1 MPKYSFLAKSLEGK
15 TEKGILETKD
25 EFELAKILRE
35 KGLILIKA
43 EKEREKKR
51 LKIPLFSLGVPLSEK
66 MFFTRN
72 LRVMISAGVSLPRAI
87 LSLSEQTKNK
97 KFKNALQKIAENLQ
111 KIAERIVKGE
121 KFSDAL
127 SYFPQIFNEFYQ
139 NMIKVAEETGKL
151 EDVLGILATQMEREH
166 ELRSKIKG
174 AMIYPAVIVCA
185 LIGVGVLM
193 LVMVVPKLAET
204 FKELGVELPM
214 TTRIVISLGTFL
226 EKNFLIL
233 LISFIVLIF
242 FFFQF
247 LKTKVG
253 KRIFDKISLF
263 LPIFSS
269 LVKKSNSASTARSL
283 SSLISAGVSLPRAL
297 EITANTLGNVFYKE
311 ALLTSAEAVRK
322 GGKLSESL
330 KPYQKIYPL
339 TLISML
345 AVGEE
350 TGETSE
356 VLAKIADFYESEVT
370 DAAKN
375 LTSVIEP
382 ILMLII
388 GAAVGF
394 FAISMVQ
401 PMYSMLGA
409 IK

>member
-97 KFKNALQKIAENLQ
+97 KFKNALQ

>member
-97 KFKNALQKIAENLQ
+97 KFKNALQ

-253 KRIFDKISLF
+253 KRIFDKISLS

>member
-15 TEKGILETKD
+15 TEKGILEAKD
-25 EFELAKILRE
+25 EFELARVLRDR
-35 KGLILIKA
+35 GLILIKA
-43 EKEREKKR
+43 EKEREKRK
-51 LKIPLFSLGVPLSEK
+51 LKISFPSLGVPLSEK

-72 LRVMISAGVSLPRAI
+72 LKVMISAGVSLPRAI
-87 LSLSEQTKNK
+87 SSLSEQTKNK
-97 KFKNALQKIAENLQ
+97 RFKGALKKIS
-111 KIAERIVKGE
+111 ERIVKGE
-121 KFSDAL
+121 KFSDVL

-151 EDVLGILATQMEREH
+151 EDVLEILARQMEREN
-166 ELRSKIKG
+166 ELKSKIKG

-185 LIGVGVLM
+185 LIGIGILM

-214 TTRIVISLGTFL
+214 TTKIVISLGTFL
-226 EKNFLIL
+226 EKNFSIL
-233 LISFIVLIF
+233 FISLLLSIF
-242 FFFQF
+242 LFLQF
-247 LKTKVG
+247 LRTKIG
-253 KRIFDKISLF
+253 KRIFDKISLS

-311 ALLTSAEAVRK
+311 ALLASAEAVRK

-330 KPYQKIYPL
+330 KSYQKIYPL
-339 TLISML
+339 TLISMIE
-345 AVGEE
+345 VGEE

-356 VLAKIADFYESEVT
+356 VLSKIADFYESEVT
-370 DAAKN
+370 EAAKN

-382 ILMLII
+382 VLMLII

>member
-97 KFKNALQKIAENLQ
+97 KFKNALQ

-242 FFFQF
+242 FFFHF

>member
-1 MPKYSFLAKSLEGK
+1 LEA
-15 TEKGILETKD
+15 KD
-25 EFELAKILRE
+25 EFELAKILKER
-35 KGLILIKA
+35 KLILIKA
-43 EKEREKKR
+43 EKVKEKRKFQIS
-51 LKIPLFSLGVPLSEK
+51 LPSLGVPLSEK

-72 LRVMISAGVSLPRAI
+72 LKIMISAGVPLPRAI
-87 LSLSEQTKNK
+87 LNLSQQTRSKR
-97 KFKNALQKIAENLQ
+97 FKIILEKIS
-111 KIAERIVKGE
+111 ERIVKGE
-121 KFSDAL
+121 KFSDAISL
-127 SYFPQIFNEFYQ
+127 FPQIFNEFYQ
-139 NMIKVAEETGKL
+139 NMIKVAEETGRL
-151 EDVLGILATQMEREH
+151 EDVLEILARQMEREN

-174 AMIYPAVIVCA
+174 AMIYPAVIVFA
-185 LIGVGVLM
+185 LIGVGILM
-193 LVMVVPKLAET
+193 LVFVVPKLAET
-204 FKELGVELPM
+204 FKELGVQLPL
-214 TTRIVISLGTFL
+214 TTRIVIFLGTFL
-226 EKNFLIL
+226 EKNFLFL
-233 LISFIVLIF
+233 FFSLIF
-242 FFFQF
+242 LIFLFLQF
-247 LKTKVG
+247 LRTKIG
-253 KRIFDKISLF
+253 KRIFDKISLS

-311 ALLTSAEAVRK
+311 ALFSCAEKVRK

-339 TLISML
+339 TLISMIE
-345 AVGEE
+345 VGEE

-356 VLAKIADFYESEVT
+356 VLSKIADFYESEVS

-375 LTSVIEP
+375 LTSIIEP
-382 ILMLII
+382 VLMLII

>member
-1 MPKYSFLAKSLEGK
+1 MPKYSFLAISSEGK
-15 TEKGILETKD
+15 TEKGILEAKD
-25 EFELAKILRE
+25 EFELAKILKER
-35 KGLILIKA
+35 KLILIKA
-43 EKEREKKR
+43 EKVKEKRKFQ
-51 LKIPLFSLGVPLSEK
+51 ISLPSFGVPLSEK

-72 LRVMISAGVSLPRAI
+72 LKIMISAGVPLPRAI
-87 LSLSEQTKNK
+87 LNLSQQTRSKR
-97 KFKNALQKIAENLQ
+97 FKIILEKIS
-111 KIAERIVKGE
+111 ERIVKGE
-121 KFSDAL
+121 KFSDAISL
-127 SYFPQIFNEFYQ
+127 FPQIFNEFYQ
-139 NMIKVAEETGKL
+139 NMIKVAEETGRL
-151 EDVLGILATQMEREH
+151 EDVLEILARQMEREN

-174 AMIYPAVIVCA
+174 AMIYPAVIVFA
-185 LIGVGVLM
+185 LIGVGILM
-193 LVMVVPKLAET
+193 LVFVVPKLAET
-204 FKELGVELPM
+204 FKELGVQLPL
-214 TTRIVISLGTFL
+214 TTRIVIFLGTFL
-226 EKNFLIL
+226 EKNFLFL
-233 LISFIVLIF
+233 FFSLIF
-242 FFFQF
+242 LIFLFLQF
-247 LKTKVG
+247 LRTKIG
-253 KRIFDKISLF
+253 KRIFDKISLS

-311 ALLTSAEAVRK
+311 ALFSCAEKVRK

-339 TLISML
+339 TLISMIE
-345 AVGEE
+345 VGEE

-356 VLAKIADFYESEVT
+356 VLSKIADFYESEVS

-375 LTSVIEP
+375 LTSIIEP
-382 ILMLII
+382 VLMLII

>member
-1 MPKYSFLAKSLEGK
+1 MMPKYSFLAKSLEGK
-15 TEKGILETKD
+15 TEKGILEAKD
-25 EFELAKILRE
+25 EFELAKFLKE

-43 EKEREKKR
+43 EKEREKGK
-51 LKIPLFSLGVPLSEK
+51 LKIFFPSFGIPLSEK

-72 LRVMISAGVSLPRAI
+72 LKVMISAGVSLPKAI

-97 KFKNALQKIAENLQ
+97 KFKSALKKISE
-111 KIAERIVKGE
+111 KIVKGE

-127 SYFPQIFNEFYQ
+127 STFPQIFNEFYQ

-151 EDVLGILATQMEREH
+151 EEVLEILAKQMEREN
-166 ELRSKIKG
+166 ELKSKIKG
-174 AMIYPAVIVCA
+174 AMIYPAVIVFA
-185 LIGVGVLM
+185 LIGVGILM

-214 TTRIVISLGTFL
+214 STKIVIFLGTFL

-233 LISFIVLIF
+233 FLSLIF
-242 FFFQF
+242 LIFLFFQI
-247 LKTKVG
+247 LKTKTG
-253 KRIFDKISLF
+253 KRIFDKISLS

-269 LVKKSNSASTARSL
+269 LVKKTNSAFTARAL

-297 EITANTLGNVFYKE
+297 EITANTLGNVFYKD
-311 ALLTSAEAVRK
+311 ALFACAEKVRK

-330 KPYQKIYPL
+330 KAYQKIYPL
-339 TLISML
+339 TLISMVE
-345 AVGEE
+345 VGEE

-356 VLAKIADFYESEVT
+356 VLSKIAQFYENEVS

-375 LTSVIEP
+375 LASVIEP

-388 GAAVGF
+388 GAVVGF

>member
-1 MPKYSFLAKSLEGK
+1 MPKYSFLATSSEGK
-15 TEKGILETKD
+15 TEKGILEAKD
-25 EFELAKILRE
+25 EFELAKILKER
-35 KGLILIKA
+35 KLILIKA
-43 EKEREKKR
+43 EKLKEKRKFQIF
-51 LKIPLFSLGVPLSEK
+51 LPSLGVPLSEK

-72 LRVMISAGVSLPRAI
+72 LKIMISAGVPLPRAI
-87 LSLSEQTKNK
+87 LNLSQQTRSKR
-97 KFKNALQKIAENLQ
+97 FKIILEKIS
-111 KIAERIVKGE
+111 ERIVKGE
-121 KFSDAL
+121 KFSDAISL
-127 SYFPQIFNEFYQ
+127 FPQIFNEFYQ
-139 NMIKVAEETGKL
+139 NMIKVAEETGRL
-151 EDVLGILATQMEREH
+151 EDVLEILARQMEREN

-174 AMIYPAVIVCA
+174 AMIYPAVIVFA
-185 LIGVGVLM
+185 LIGVGILM
-193 LVMVVPKLAET
+193 LVFVVPKLSET
-204 FKELGVELPM
+204 FKELGVQLPL
-214 TTRIVISLGTFL
+214 TTRIVIFLGTFL
-226 EKNFLIL
+226 EKNFLFL
-233 LISFIVLIF
+233 FFSLIF
-242 FFFQF
+242 LIFLFLQF
-247 LKTKVG
+247 LRTKIG
-253 KRIFDKISLF
+253 KRIFDKISLS

-311 ALLTSAEAVRK
+311 ALFSCAEKVRK

-330 KPYQKIYPL
+330 RPYQKIYPL
-339 TLISML
+339 TLISMIE
-345 AVGEE
+345 VGEE

-356 VLAKIADFYESEVT
+356 VLSKIADFYESEVS

-382 ILMLII
+382 VLMLII

>member
-15 TEKGILETKD
+15 TEKGILEAKD
-25 EFELAKILRE
+25 EFELAKILKER
-35 KGLILIKA
+35 GLILIRA
-43 EKEREKKR
+43 EKVKEKK
-51 LKIPLFSLGVPLSEK
+51 KFQFSLPSRGVPPSEK

-72 LRVMISAGVSLPRAI
+72 LKVMISAGVPLPRAI
-87 LSLSEQTKNK
+87 LSLSQQAKNK
-97 KFKNALQKIAENLQ
+97 KFKVALEKISE
-111 KIAERIVKGE
+111 KIVKGE

-127 SYFPQIFNEFYQ
+127 SFFPQIFNEFYQ
-139 NMIKVAEETGKL
+139 SMIKVAEETGKL
-151 EDVLGILATQMEREH
+151 EDVLEILARQMEREN
-166 ELRSKIKG
+166 ELRSKIIG

-185 LIGVGVLM
+185 LIGIGILM
-193 LVMVVPKLAET
+193 LVVVVPKLAET
-204 FKELGVELPM
+204 FKELEVQLPL

-226 EKNFLIL
+226 EKNFLVLVIA
-233 LISFIVLIF
+233 LIF
-242 FFFQF
+242 LIFLFVQF

-253 KRIFDKISLF
+253 KRILDRISLS

-269 LVKKSNSASTARSL
+269 LIKKSNSASTARSL
-283 SSLISAGVSLPRAL
+283 GSLISAGVSLPKAL

-311 ALLTSAEAVRK
+311 ALFVAAEKVRK

-339 TLISML
+339 TLISMVE
-345 AVGEE
+345 VGEE

-356 VLAKIADFYESEVT
+356 VLSKIADFYESEVSDT
-370 DAAKN
+370 AKN

-382 ILMLII
+382 VLMLII

-394 FAISMVQ
+394 FAVSMVQ

>member
-15 TEKGILETKD
+15 TEKGVMEAKD
-25 EFELAKILRE
+25 EFELAKILKER
-35 KGLILIKA
+35 GLILIRA
-43 EKEREKKR
+43 EKVKEKK
-51 LKIPLFSLGVPLSEK
+51 KFQFSLPSRGVPLSEK

-72 LRVMISAGVSLPRAI
+72 LKIMISAGVPLPRAVLN
-87 LSLSEQTKNK
+87 LSQQTKNK
-97 KFKNALQKIAENLQ
+97 RFKSALEKISE
-111 KIAERIVKGE
+111 KIVKGE
-121 KFSDAL
+121 KFSDAI
-127 SYFPQIFNEFYQ
+127 SCFPQIFNEFYQ

-151 EDVLGILATQMEREH
+151 EDVLEILARQMEREN
-166 ELRSKIKG
+166 ELKSKIKG

-185 LIGVGVLM
+185 LIGVGILM
-193 LVMVVPKLAET
+193 LVVVVPKLAET
-204 FKELGVELPM
+204 FKELEVQLPL

-226 EKNFLIL
+226 EKNFLVLVIA
-233 LISFIVLIF
+233 LIF
-242 FFFQF
+242 LIFLFVQF

-253 KRIFDKISLF
+253 KRILDRISLS

-269 LVKKSNSASTARSL
+269 LTKKSNSASTARSL
-283 SSLISAGVSLPRAL
+283 GSLISAGVSLPKAL

-311 ALLTSAEAVRK
+311 ALFVAAEKVRK

-339 TLISML
+339 TLISMVE
-345 AVGEE
+345 VGEE

-356 VLAKIADFYESEVT
+356 VLSKIADFYESEVSDT
-370 DAAKN
+370 AKN

-382 ILMLII
+382 VLMLII

-394 FAISMVQ
+394 FAVSMVQ
-401 PMYSMLGA
+401 PMYSMLQA

>member
-1 MPKYSFLAKSLEGK
+1 MMPKYSFLAKSLEGK
-15 TEKGILETKD
+15 TEKGILEAKD
-25 EFELAKILRE
+25 EFELAKFLKE

-43 EKEREKKR
+43 EKEREKGK
-51 LKIPLFSLGVPLSEK
+51 LKISFLPFGIPLSEK
-66 MFFTRN
+66 IFFTRN
-72 LRVMISAGVSLPRAI
+72 LKVMISAGVSLPRAI

-97 KFKNALQKIAENLQ
+97 EFKSALKKISEM
-111 KIAERIVKGE
+111 IVKGE

-127 SYFPQIFNEFYQ
+127 STFPQIFNEFYQ

-151 EDVLGILATQMEREH
+151 EEVLEILARQMEREN
-166 ELRSKIKG
+166 ELKSKIKG
-174 AMIYPAVIVCA
+174 AMIYPAVIVFA
-185 LIGVGVLM
+185 LIGVGILM

-204 FKELGVELPM
+204 FKELGVELPL
-214 TTRIVISLGTFL
+214 TTKIVIFLGTFL
-226 EKNFLIL
+226 EKNFLVL
-233 LISFIVLIF
+233 FFSLIF
-242 FFFQF
+242 LIFLFFQI
-247 LKTKVG
+247 LKTKTG
-253 KRIFDKISLF
+253 KRIFDKISLS

-269 LVKKSNSASTARSL
+269 LVKKTNSAFTARAL

-297 EITANTLGNVFYKE
+297 EITANTLGNVFYKN
-311 ALLTSAEAVRK
+311 ALLICAEKVKK

-330 KPYQKIYPL
+330 KAYQKIYPL
-339 TLISML
+339 TLISMVE
-345 AVGEE
+345 VGEE

-356 VLAKIADFYESEVT
+356 VLSKIAQFYENEVA

-388 GAAVGF
+388 GAVVGF

>member
-15 TEKGILETKD
+15 TEKGILEAKD
-25 EFELAKILRE
+25 EFELAKILKER
-35 KGLILIKA
+35 KLILIKA
-43 EKEREKKR
+43 EKLKEKRKFEIS
-51 LKIPLFSLGVPLSEK
+51 LPSLGVPLSEK

-72 LRVMISAGVSLPRAI
+72 LKVMISAGVPLPRAI
-87 LSLSEQTKNK
+87 LSLSQQAKNK
-97 KFKNALQKIAENLQ
+97 RFKIALE
-111 KIAERIVKGE
+111 KISERIVKGE

-139 NMIKVAEETGKL
+139 SMIKVAEETGKL
-151 EDVLGILATQMEREH
+151 EDVLEILARQMEREN
-166 ELRSKIKG
+166 ELRSKIIG
-174 AMIYPAVIVCA
+174 AMIYPAVIVFA
-185 LIGVGVLM
+185 LIGVATLM
-193 LVMVVPKLAET
+193 LVVVVPKLAET
-204 FKELGVELPM
+204 FKELGVQLPL
-214 TTRIVISLGTFL
+214 TTRIVIFLGTFL

-233 LISFIVLIF
+233 FISLIF
-242 FFFQF
+242 LIFLFLQF
-247 LKTKVG
+247 LRTKVG
-253 KRIFDKISLF
+253 KRIFDKISLS

-297 EITANTLGNVFYKE
+297 EITANTLGNVFYKDALIE
-311 ALLTSAEAVRK
+311 AAEKVKK

-339 TLISML
+339 TLISMVE
-345 AVGEE
+345 VGEE

-356 VLAKIADFYESEVT
+356 VLSKIADFYESEVS

-375 LTSVIEP
+375 LTSIIEP
-382 ILMLII
+382 VLMLII

-394 FAISMVQ
+394 FAVSMVQ
-401 PMYSMLGA
+401 PMYSMLQA

>member
-15 TEKGILETKD
+15 SEKGILEAKD
-25 EFELAKILRE
+25 EFELAKILKER
-35 KGLILIKA
+35 KLILIRA
-43 EKEREKKR
+43 EKIKEKRKFQ
-51 LKIPLFSLGVPLSEK
+51 ISLPSFGVPLSEK

-72 LRVMISAGVSLPRAI
+72 LKVMISAGVPLPRAI
-87 LSLSEQTKNK
+87 LNLSQQTRNK
-97 KFKNALQKIAENLQ
+97 KFKVILEKIS
-111 KIAERIVKGE
+111 ERIVKGE
-121 KFSDAL
+121 KFSEVL
-127 SYFPQIFNEFYQ
+127 SHFPQIFNEFYQ

-151 EDVLGILATQMEREH
+151 EDVLETLARQMEREN

-174 AMIYPAVIVCA
+174 AMIYPAVIVFA
-185 LIGVGVLM
+185 LIGVGILM
-193 LVMVVPKLAET
+193 LVFVVPKLAET

-214 TTRIVISLGTFL
+214 TTKIVISLGTFL
-226 EKNFLIL
+226 ANNFLIL
-233 LISFIVLIF
+233 F
-242 FFFQF
+242 FFFIFIIFLLSQF
-247 LKTKVG
+247 LKTKIG
-253 KRIFDKISLF
+253 KRIFDKISLSI
-263 LPIFSS
+263 PIFSS

-311 ALLTSAEAVRK
+311 ALFQAAEKVRK

-339 TLISML
+339 TLISMIE
-345 AVGEE
+345 VGEE

-356 VLAKIADFYESEVT
+356 VLSKIADFYESEVS

-375 LTSVIEP
+375 LTSIIEP
-382 ILMLII
+382 VLMLII

-401 PMYSMLGA
+401 PMYSMLQA

>member
-15 TEKGILETKD
+15 SEKGILEAKD
-25 EFELAKILRE
+25 EFELAKILKER
-35 KGLILIKA
+35 KLILIKA
-43 EKEREKKR
+43 EKVKEKRKFQIF
-51 LKIPLFSLGVPLSEK
+51 LPTFGVPLSEK

-72 LRVMISAGVSLPRAI
+72 LKVMISAGVPLPRAI
-87 LSLSEQTKNK
+87 LSLSQQTKNK
-97 KFKNALQKIAENLQ
+97 KFKSALEKISE
-111 KIAERIVKGE
+111 KIVKGE

-127 SYFPQIFNEFYQ
+127 SFFPQIFNEFYQ
-139 NMIKVAEETGKL
+139 SMIKVAEETGKL
-151 EDVLGILATQMEREH
+151 EDVLEILARQMEREN

-174 AMIYPAVIVCA
+174 AMIYPAVIVFA
-185 LIGVGVLM
+185 LIGVGILM
-193 LVMVVPKLAET
+193 LVVVVPKLAET

-226 EKNFLIL
+226 ANNFLIL
-233 LISFIVLIF
+233 F
-242 FFFQF
+242 FFFVFIIFLLFQF
-247 LKTKVG
+247 LRTKIG
-253 KRIFDKISLF
+253 KRIFDKISLSI
-263 LPIFSS
+263 PIFSS

-297 EITANTLGNVFYKE
+297 EITANTLGNVFYKG
-311 ALLTSAEAVRK
+311 ALFQAAEKVRK

-339 TLISML
+339 TLISMIE
-345 AVGEE
+345 VGEE

-356 VLAKIADFYESEVT
+356 VLSKIADFYESEVS

-375 LTSVIEP
+375 LTSIIEP
-382 ILMLII
+382 ILLLII

-401 PMYSMLGA
+401 PMYSMLQA